1 MNGYDPTQQA
11 GIASA
16 LNQGL
21 QPPYRYQ
28 AGGMVGPGGRP
39 QRPPT
44 PEEAA
49 SLERLQGALDEN
61 SRRMFGSVPPPVP
74 TDTRSQPLPGEPL
87 RSPEM
92 SRMSP
97 GQRTDYSIGRL
108 DLAMEQN
115 AERMFDMPAGSFAPR
130 DDQSMQLRATLDN
143 LIRQFGG
150 DPTARNPGPYQYAD
164 GGMVGPGGVPQ
175 RPGMPPAAGGGRPG
189 LAPQGGGQPLPPQQ
203 LMTEAQRFAQANP
216 QQVQQI
222 QQAIQQA
229 MQTGELTQPELNMI
243 VQMATVALQNP
254 QMYSQLR
261 QLAIQQ
267 GLATEQD
274 ISPQFDQGLLFTLV
288 VVGQAMKGPAAPQAA
303 PQMGGAPGGA
313 PMPSMAQGGP
323 LPKDSPNPDGSIPI
337 TAHEGEYVV
346 PAHVVRAKGTEFFD
360 KLVMGVSGG
369 AKRPA
374 P

>member
-28 AGGMVGPGGRP
+28 AGGTVGPGGRP

-44 PEEAA
+44 PQEAA
-49 SLERLQGALDEN
+49 DLQRLEDALDEN

-74 TDTRSQPLPGEPL
+74 ADTTSRPIAGEPL
-87 RSPEM
+87 AYPET

-97 GQRTDYSIGRL
+97 AQRMDYSVGRL
-108 DLAMEQN
+108 DQALQRSSEAMFGGVLP
-115 AERMFDMPAGSFAPR
+115 AEAFAPR
-130 DDQSMQLRATLDN
+130 DDQTMQLRATLDN

-150 DPTARNPGPYQYAD
+150 NPESRNPGPYQYAD

-175 RPGMPPAAGGGRPG
+175 RPGMPPAAGGSRPG
-189 LAPQGGGQPLPPQQ
+189 LAPQGGSQPIPPQQ
-203 LMTEAQRFAQANP
+203 LMTEAQRFAQAHP

-222 QQAIQQA
+222 QQAVQQGL
-229 MQTGELTQPELNMI
+229 QSGELTQSELNMI

-254 QMYSQLR
+254 QMYPQLR

-288 VVGQAMKGPAAPQAA
+288 VVGQAMKGPAAPAAA
-303 PQMGGAPGGA
+303 PQMGGA

-337 TAHEGEYVV
+337 TAHEGEYVI

-360 KLVMGVSGG
+360 KLVMGVNGG
-369 AKRPA
+369 AKRPS